1 MALQGTLKDF
11 GIADILQLIGQQ
23 QKTGQLYLESKE
35 QEVNVFFKDGNI
47 VRVESI
53 TRKKKDLIGNM
64 LVRAE
69 IITETQLEDSL
80 ETQRRTLKRLGD
92 VLVSSGAIT
101 ADRFKKMMQL
111 QATETLY
118 RLFSWDAGTYAFKA
132 EPVESDTEAITP
144 LRAES
149 VLMEG
154 FRMVDEWPVIRK
166 KINRLDMT
174 FECLKPLPPP
184 VNSEPDF
191 DAAFD
196 DAFAEKKK
204 DENKGDFKSVG
215 DSERRVYEVIAPD
228 RDVRKLIDVSC
239 LGEFETCKA
248 LLNLINLQYVRPFYP
263 EGQAPSAG
271 GAGVLAKVGRSLG
284 RVGASM
290 AALGAILFLAVQIV
304 GFLSPT
310 AKAASSFDD
319 PGAQRFVSRAQLK
332 RIEAAVEVFR
342 LEKGEVPERLDA
354 LVEAGLLK
362 PEELHY
368 PWREPYY
375 YRRLASREFVLLPPL
390 Q

>member
-23 QKTGQLYLESKE
+23 QKTGQLYLESKD

-47 VRVESI
+47 ARVESI

-69 IITETQLEDSL
+69 IITEAQLEESL

-92 VLVSSGAIT
+92 VLVSSGFIT

-184 VNSEPDF
+184 VNTEPDF

-204 DENKGDFKSVG
+204 DENKGEFKSVG
-215 DSERRVYEVIAPD
+215 DSERRVYEAISPT

-248 LLNLINLQYVRPFYP
+248 LLNLINLQYVRPYYP
-263 EGQAPSAG
+263 EGQSPSAG
-271 GAGVLAKVGRSLG
+271 GAGLLAKAGQSLG

-290 AALGAILFLAVQIV
+290 AALGAILFLAVQV
-304 GFLSPT
+304 LGFLSPKST
-310 AKAASSFDD
+310 AASSFDD
-319 PGAQRFVSRAQLK
+319 PGAQRFISRNQLK

-362 PEELHY
+362 PEELRY

>member
-23 QKTGQLYLESKE
+23 QKTGQLCLANKE

-47 VRVESI
+47 ARVESV

-69 IITETQLEDSL
+69 IITEAQLEEAL

-92 VLVSSGAIT
+92 VLVSSGFIT
-101 ADRFKKMMQL
+101 APNFKKMMQL
-111 QATETLY
+111 QATETIY
-118 RLFSWDAGTYAFKA
+118 KLFSWDNGTYEFKV
-132 EPVESDTEAITP
+132 EPVVNDTEAITP

-174 FECLKPLPPP
+174 FEVTRPLPPP
-184 VNSEPDF
+184 RVQVVDD

-204 DENKGDFKSVG
+204 DENKGEFKSVG
-215 DSERRVYEVIAPD
+215 DSERRVYEVIAPG

-248 LLNLINLQYVRPFYP
+248 LLNLINLDY
-263 EGQAPSAG
+263 AKI
-271 GAGVLAKVGRSLG
+271 VLANGQTASGDREGFFSKVGQSLG

-290 AALGAILFLAVQIV
+290 ATLGAVLFLVVQ
-304 GFLSPT
+304 LSGGLSL
-310 AKAASSFDD
+310 ASSPATSVAD
-319 PGAQRFVSRAQLK
+319 PAAQRFISRTQLK
-332 RIEAAVEVFR
+332 RIESALEVFR
-342 LEKGEVPERLDA
+342 LEKGEYPEQLNA
-354 LVEAGLLK
+354 LVASGLLK
-362 PEELHY
+362 EEELRY
-368 PWREPYY
+368 PWREQYY
-375 YRRLASREFVLLPPL
+375 YKRPAAREFVLLPPL